1 MRVEEGR
8 VALGPLKEEALKE
21 YRERTR
27 KRRELVRRLWR
38 LSDAI
43 GEERV
48 EKLLNRL
55 EKSLKGASA

>member
-1 MRVEEGR
+1 